1 MRPKLFASL
10 LLLAVAAVSAR
21 AQTTEDKSNPSPARL
36 EKYTLEKIVSHH
48 ARIQYL
54 VSLPGSYATKSD
66 RYPLILYLHGGSVR
80 GDDIDQMKH
89 WGLAEKADVDPEF
102 PFIVVSPQCP
112 PGEIWT
118 DVDALAA
125 VLDEVMQHYR
135 VDADRVYVTGHSM
148 GGRGALYAAY
158 KMPGR
163 FAAVLALSPVS
174 PISAWAKKLRAVPL
188 WIFHGANDQFT
199 PAKEVQEL
207 VQAIAKAGGRPEF
220 TLLPDRDHYILDVYN
235 RPDVYKWLAEQRRKR
250 AE

>member
-1 MRPKLFASL
+1 MRRKLFASL
-10 LLLAVAAVSAR
+10 LFVVVAAVLVC
-21 AQTTEDKSNPSPARL
+21 AQTIEDKSSPSPGRL
-36 EKYTLEKIVSHH
+36 EKHTLEKIVSHH
-48 ARIQYL
+48 SRIQYL
-54 VSLPGSYATKSD
+54 VSLPGGYATKSD
-66 RYPLILYLHGGSVR
+66 RYPLILYLHGGSLR

-89 WGLAEKADVDPEF
+89 WGLAEKADADPEF

-118 DVDALAA
+118 DVDALAV

-135 VDADRVYVTGHSM
+135 VDADRVYVTGHSV

-174 PISAWAKKLRAVPL
+174 PISAWAEKLSAVPL

-207 VQAIAKAGGRPEF
+207 VQAIAKAGGHSEF

-235 RPDVYKWLAEQRRKR
+235 RSDVYKWLAEQRRKR

>member
-1 MRPKLFASL
+1 MRRKLFASL
-10 LLLAVAAVSAR
+10 LFLAVAAASAR
-21 AQTTEDKSNPSPARL
+21 AQPTENKSSPSPARL
-36 EKYTLEKIVSHH
+36 EKHTWEKTVAHH

-54 VSLPGSYATKSD
+54 VSLPGGYATKSD
-66 RYPLILYLHGGSVR
+66 RYPLILYLHGGSLR

-89 WGLAEKADVDPEF
+89 WGLAEKADADPEF

-125 VLDEVMQHYR
+125 VLDEVIQHYR

-174 PISAWAKKLRAVPL
+174 PISAWAEKLSAVPL

-207 VQAIAKAGGRPEF
+207 VDAIAKFGGHSEF

-250 AE
+250 TE

>member
-1 MRPKLFASL
+1 MRRKLFVYL
-10 LLLAVAAVSAR
+10 LFLAVAAASAR
-21 AQTTEDKSNPSPARL
+21 AQTTENKSSPTPARL
-36 EKYTLEKIVSHH
+36 EKHTLEKVVAHH

-54 VSLPGSYATKSD
+54 VSLPGNYATKSD
-66 RYPLILYLHGGSVR
+66 RYPLILYLHGGSLR
-80 GDDIDQMKH
+80 GEDIDQMKH
-89 WGLAEKADVDPEF
+89 WGPAEKAEADPVF

-125 VLDEVMQHYR
+125 VLDEVMEHHR

-163 FAAVLALSPVS
+163 FAAVLALSPIS
-174 PISAWAKKLRAVPL
+174 PISAWAEKLSAVPL

-199 PAKEVQEL
+199 PAKDVQEL
-207 VQAIAKAGGRPEF
+207 VQAIAKAGGHPEF
-220 TLLPDRDHYILDVYN
+220 TLLPDRDHYLLDVYN
-235 RPDVYKWLAEQRRKR
+235 RPEVYKWLEEQRRKR
-250 AE
+250 TQ